1 MSAATTSSSWED
13 ISIAPF
19 GRDLELAVIEGGS
32 LHALVF
38 ACRRAS
44 GQRPTPLLALNS
56 ERVCRRGGGK
66 LLTLKDAADY
76 ITKLPKA
83 EQHDPAWQAA
93 VEALILVAETDGPTM
108 CVDQRANQPSRHR
121 EPDALASYGR

>member
-1 MSAATTSSSWED
+1 VQVWLA
-13 ISIAPF
+13 
-19 GRDLELAVIEGGS
+19 GRWAQRDPPENS
-32 LHALVF
+32 
-38 ACRRAS
+38 S

-83 EQHDPAWQAA
+83 EQHHPAWQAA

-108 CVDQRANQPSRHR
+108 FARIGVMLALNRDHR
-121 EPDALASYGR
+121 PTSEPRRKAVKKYEG